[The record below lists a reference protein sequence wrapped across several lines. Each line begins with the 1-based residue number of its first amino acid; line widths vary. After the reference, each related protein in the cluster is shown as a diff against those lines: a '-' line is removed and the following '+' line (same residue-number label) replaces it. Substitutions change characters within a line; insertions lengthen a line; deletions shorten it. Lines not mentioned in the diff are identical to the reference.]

1 LVTVC
6 YNVTLKP
13 QENTGMNLER
23 VMLEQDRKEK
33 RAKTGEY
40 RQESLRL
47 EGGKITVH
55 ITITFDE
62 LFN

>member
-1 LVTVC
+1 
-6 YNVTLKP
+6 
-13 QENTGMNLER
+13 MNLER
-23 VMLEQDRKEK
+23 VMLEHEREEE

-47 EGGKITVH
+47 EGDKIAVR

-62 LFN
+62 LFNEEY

>member
-1 LVTVC
+1 
-6 YNVTLKP
+6 
-13 QENTGMNLER
+13 MNLER

-33 RAKTGEY
+33 RAQTGEY

-47 EGGKITVH
+47 KGGTIAVH

>member
-1 LVTVC
+1 MLNLDDRSST
-6 YNVTLKP
+6 
-13 QENTGMNLER
+13 MNLER

-33 RAKTGEY
+33 RAETGKY